1 MKYILGAGIAG
12 LIYGFYN
19 SEYYLISPEVGG
31 QMKSNFN
38 LGPRYLHDT
47 EISRKFLNDIN
58 YPIQRSSIRIAYID
72 DNGWVQSP
80 DLEFRQKYY
89 MKSRKVDS
97 LEGFDSSVMN
107 GNKNEFDIL
116 LVNFDEIIK
125 ILQEKIG
132 PDRFL
137 NETVSG
143 VNRNTKVIDT
153 LNVNTRFRNYNH
165 IVSTIPIKYLNNM
178 VNPKMSDLP
187 FDSYDMTYVFTDE
200 FQNMEGYDYVYDVR
214 STTSWHRM
222 TKEKNGLV
230 LDCFGPLD
238 INDPMF
244 DTIRDYIIDMKILKN
259 AQIISRDDIVDLP
272 DIKFIGR
279 YGTWNRKWKTE
290 LVIEES
296 CHLK

>member
-19 SEYYLISPEVGG
+19 KDYYLISPEIGG

-47 EISRKFLNDIN
+47 EISRKFLKDID
-58 YPIQRSSIRIAYID
+58 YPIEKSVIRVSYISD
-72 DNGWVQSP
+72 EGWVLNP

-89 MKSRKVDS
+89 MKSRKTNS

-107 GNKNEFDIL
+107 SNKNEFDIL
-116 LVNFDEIIK
+116 LVDFDEIIK
-125 ILQEKIG
+125 RLQSSIG

-143 VNRNTKVIDT
+143 VNRNTKMIDT
-153 LNVNTRFRNYNH
+153 LNRNIRYREYNH
-165 IVSTIPIKYLNNM
+165 IVSTIPVKYLNNM
-178 VNPKMSDLP
+178 LNPIMSNLP
-187 FDSYDMTYVFTDE
+187 FESYDMTYVFTEKFEEMKD
-200 FQNMEGYDYVYDVR
+200 YDYVYDIR
-214 STTSWHRM
+214 STTHFHRM

-230 LDCFGPLD
+230 LDYFGSLD
-238 INDPMF
+238 INDSVF
-244 DTIRDYIIDMKILKN
+244 NNIRDKIIDIKTLKN
-259 AQIISRDDIVDLP
+259 AQIISRDDVKDLP

-279 YGTWNRKWKTE
+279 YGTWNRSWKTE
-290 LVIEES
+290 RVIEES
-296 CHLK
+296 I